1 MGHAFSAA
9 LARRPGS
16 ARVLAG
22 AQHDPPP
29 AGRSARRLAVL
40 FATQLRGWAA
50 AWLAALSLC
59 LVSAFAQD
67 VPVPPQPAP
76 VTDLTGTLSAGEVA
90 QLEQKVAAF
99 EARKGSQ
106 IAVLIVPTTRPE
118 SIEQYS
124 IRVVEAWK
132 LGRKGVDD
140 GALLLVAKDD
150 RELRIEVGY
159 GLEGALSDLV
169 SNRIVED
176 IIVPRFRQG
185 DFAGG
190 VDAGVDAMI
199 KVVDGEPLPEPA
211 PRGRT
216 WVRGVGG
223 NLETVLIVGFILVF
237 VVGGV
242 LRAMFGRMPAAALV
256 AGATG
261 LIAWIIVA
269 SVVAAAIVAVIAFL
283 LSLVIAAPRM
293 GRGGWRPGGFGG
305 GGFGGGGGWGGSG
318 GGWSGGGGGFGGGGA
333 SGRW

>member
-1 MGHAFSAA
+1 VHPVARFAVA
-9 LARRPGS
+9 LA
-16 ARVLAG
+16 L
-22 AQHDPPP
+22 
-29 AGRSARRLAVL
+29 LL
-40 FATQLRGWAA
+40 
-50 AWLAALSLC
+50 WLAPAS
-59 LVSAFAQD
+59 AQD
-67 VPVPPQPAP
+67 VPVPPLRAR
-76 VTDLTGTLSAGEVA
+76 VTDLTATLSAGEAA
-90 QLEQKVAAF
+90 QLERKLAEF

-118 SIEQYS
+118 TIEQYS
-124 IRVVEAWK
+124 IRVVETWK

-140 GALLLVAKDD
+140 GALLLVAKQD

-159 GLEGALSDLV
+159 GLEGALSDLT

-185 DFAGG
+185 DFYGG
-190 VDAGVDAMI
+190 IQAGVDAMI

-223 NLETVLIVGFILVF
+223 NLETVLIVGFVLVF

-242 LRAMFGRMPAAALV
+242 LRAMFGRLPAAALI

-261 LIAWIIVA
+261 IIAWVIV
-269 SVVAAAIVAVIAFL
+269 SSLIAAAIVGGIAFM
-283 LSLVIAAPRM
+283 LSLLAGAPRM
-293 GRGGWRPGGFGG
+293 GRAGWYPGGFGG
-305 GGFGGGGGWGGSG
+305 GGWSSGGGGGWSG
-318 GGWSGGGGGFGGGGA
+318 GGWGGGGGGFGGGGA